1 MSHTSPA
8 VRTYDVTKEID
19 VDVNVDVDVKF
30 DLDVYVAK
38 TTFIN
43 VDIFSAADIKGNVAE
58 LFLDLEA
65 FGDDSYVQA
74 DIAIL
79 TTDSLS
85 SITLYAVSAVALPL

>member
-1 MSHTSPA
+1 MTTPNNND
-8 VRTYDVTKEID
+8 YDFSKDITVDVD
-19 VDVNVDVDVKF
+19 VDVNLAF
-30 DLDVYVAK
+30 DLDVKVDKSTDICVYV
-38 TTFIN
+38 N
-43 VDIFSAADIKGNVAE
+43 SDADIKGNVAE

-85 SITLYAVSAVALPL
+85 MITLYAVSAVG